1 MIIQSNARLR
11 HANNARKQPPEAPI
25 GSPSGKRASIDTPLR
40 RTAGR
45 KYVAS
50 SALILR
56 HPSQLLP
63 SKSLNCHRSH
73 SRQVRSAPQR
83 RTDDT
88 NEEAIVSRRTFALLL
103 LLVLAAGVAFHVRTA
118 PEQHNAEA
126 GAARPSDPS
135 TPIAQPKHSRV
146 DDEAQI
152 LAPFGLKLG
161 RMADSFYQDLGV
173 DIRIVT
179 STASKPSIEEQADQ
193 IFQQK
198 RIGAGAPTGGLLV
211 ILNPTLASARIEVGY
226 TLEGGLTDLHM
237 GRIARDQLAPYAS
250 YGIAGMAVM
259 DVLHYLRDHVYLSA
273 ALGNVTLNE
282 NYRNKP
288 AYLEYE
294 KFTSG
299 GAGARTALPSL
310 PADADLKRT
319 VPSDLRARY
328 APSADMEGSVMAFL
342 RATADLAG
350 DPSLELFTEGSRLM
364 RAHYPLA
371 QFEER
376 KRLERLEASRPL
388 EFIVRGDHAVATSKR
403 PAHGFVPVLLH
414 REQGLWRI
422 DLVETFKNLFF
433 DNEGNYSLRNSNTP
447 YAFGLTQFGDGRYYD
462 IPATSLAQDSIALTL
477 AAMDGRRGALS
488 DLQRGEIWL
497 RNAFVFP
504 QAFLAYEAARRAAPE
519 DPLVLQTLGDRALY
533 LGFPELAIP
542 SLERIGQGVELSL
555 AEAYNELNDAQGAHR
570 WVSRALEENP
580 YDMYALQWLQFL
592 ARKDE
597 HSVEAR
603 RANETIAALSGDAE
617 LKANPVV
624 LYFDPA
630 VPKFERDATVDV
642 NGTEVFDHSRF
653 AVTIRNTSNRP
664 VEIESVTLTSMGNAD
679 PSGLG
684 DIKTYWRFPAGP
696 HRLSAGESAVF
707 RKVWG
712 FTVDTGHEHVRYVF
726 RTCWRGVGS
735 AVRQC
740 RTQWVDALP

>member
-1 MIIQSNARLR
+1 M
-11 HANNARKQPPEAPI
+11 
-25 GSPSGKRASIDTPLR
+25 
-40 RTAGR
+40 
-45 KYVAS
+45 
-50 SALILR
+50 
-56 HPSQLLP
+56 
-63 SKSLNCHRSH
+63 
-73 SRQVRSAPQR
+73 
-83 RTDDT
+83 
-88 NEEAIVSRRTFALLL
+88 SRRTFALLA
-103 LLVLAAGVAFHVRTA
+103 LLVLMAGVAFHVRTA

-126 GAARPSDPS
+126 GAAAPSDPS
-135 TPIAQPKHSRV
+135 TPIAQPKHARV

-161 RMADSFYQDLGV
+161 RMADSFYQDLGI

-179 STASKPSIEEQADQ
+179 SNDSETSIEEQADQ
-193 IFQQK
+193 QFHARK
-198 RIGAGAPTGGLLV
+198 IGVDAPTGGLLV
-211 ILNPTLASARIEVGY
+211 ILNPALAAARIEVGY
-226 TLEGGLTDLHM
+226 TLEGALTDLHM
-237 GRIARDQLAPYAS
+237 GRIARGQLAPYAS
-250 YGIAGMAVM
+250 YGSAGMAVM
-259 DVLHYLRDHVYLSA
+259 DVLHYLRDHVYVSA
-273 ALGNVTLNE
+273 ALGNLTLNE
-282 NYRNKP
+282 NLRNKP
-288 AYLEYE
+288 AYREYE

-299 GAGARTALPSL
+299 GAGARAALS
-310 PADADLKRT
+310 AASDDANLKRE
-319 VPSDLRARY
+319 VPRDIRAHY
-328 APSADMEGSVMAFL
+328 APSPDMEGSVMAFL

-350 DPSLELFTEGSRLM
+350 DPTLELFTEGSRLM

-371 QFEER
+371 PFEEL

-388 EFIVRGDHAVATSKR
+388 EFLVRGDYAVATSKR
-403 PAHGFVPVLLH
+403 PAHGFVPILLH

-422 DLVETFKNLFF
+422 DMVETWKNLFF
-433 DNEGNYSLRNSNTP
+433 DSEGNYFLRNSNTP
-447 YAFGLTQFGDGRYYD
+447 YAFGLTQFGNGRRHD
-462 IPATSLAQDSIALTL
+462 IAAVSLASASIAQTL
-477 AAMDGRRGALS
+477 DAREHKRDALS
-488 DLQRGEIWL
+488 ELQRGEVWL

-542 SLERIGQGVELSL
+542 ALERIGKGVELSL
-555 AEAYNELNDAQGAHR
+555 AEAYNELDDAQDAQR
-570 WVSRALEENP
+570 WVSHALEENP
-580 YDMYALQWLQFL
+580 YDMHALQWLQFL
-592 ARKDE
+592 TRKDQ

-603 RANETIAALSGDAE
+603 RANEMIARLSGDAE

-726 RTCWRGVGS
+726 RTCWRGVGT

>member
-1 MIIQSNARLR
+1 
-11 HANNARKQPPEAPI
+11 
-25 GSPSGKRASIDTPLR
+25 
-40 RTAGR
+40 
-45 KYVAS
+45 
-50 SALILR
+50 
-56 HPSQLLP
+56 
-63 SKSLNCHRSH
+63 
-73 SRQVRSAPQR
+73 VRSAPLSR
-83 RTDDT
+83 NVHRDKRTT
-88 NEEAIVSRRTFALLL
+88 VNRRTFVLLLLL
-103 LLVLAAGVAFHVRTA
+103 LLVGGVAYHVRQDPQEQHAVALAARS
-118 PEQHNAEA
+118 
-126 GAARPSDPS
+126 SDPS
-135 TPIAQPKHSRV
+135 PEIAPAKHPRV
-146 DDEAQI
+146 DDDAHI
-152 LAPFGLKLG
+152 LAPFGPRLG
-161 RMADSFYQDLGV
+161 RMADSFYDDLGV

-179 STASKPSIEEQADQ
+179 SAAAKPSIEEQADQ
-193 IFQQK
+193 VFQQK

-211 ILNPTLASARIEVGY
+211 ILNPTLGSARIEVGY

-259 DVLHYLRDHVYLSA
+259 DVLHYLSDHVYLSA

-299 GAGARTALPSL
+299 GAGARTALPAA
-310 PADADLKRT
+310 PADADLKRAI
-319 VPSDLRARY
+319 PSDLRARY

-388 EFIVRGDHAVATSKR
+388 EFIVRDDYAVATSKR
-403 PAHGFVPVLLH
+403 PAHGFVPLLLH

-433 DNEGNYSLRNSNTP
+433 DNEGDYFLRNSNTP

-462 IPATSLAQDSIALTL
+462 IAATSLARDSIARTL
-477 AAMDGRRGALS
+477 DAMDGRQNSLS

-504 QAFLAYEAARRAAPE
+504 QAFLAYEAARRAAPD
-519 DPLVLQTLGDRALY
+519 DPLVLQTLGERALY

-542 SLERIGQGVELSL
+542 ALERIGRGVELSL
-555 AEAYNELNDAQGAHR
+555 AEAYNDLNDAQGAQR
-570 WVSRALEENP
+570 WASRALEENP
-580 YDMYALQWLQFL
+580 YDMHALQWRRYL
-592 ARKDE
+592 ARKYE
-597 HSVEAR
+597 HSDDAR
-603 RANETIAALSGDAE
+603 RANETIAAVMDDAK
-617 LKANPVV
+617 LIANPVQ
-624 LYFDPA
+624 LHFDPA
-630 VPKFERDATVDV
+630 VPKFEPDTTVDV
-642 NGTEVFDHSRF
+642 NGTEVFDHSHF

-726 RTCWRGVGS
+726 RTCWRGVGT